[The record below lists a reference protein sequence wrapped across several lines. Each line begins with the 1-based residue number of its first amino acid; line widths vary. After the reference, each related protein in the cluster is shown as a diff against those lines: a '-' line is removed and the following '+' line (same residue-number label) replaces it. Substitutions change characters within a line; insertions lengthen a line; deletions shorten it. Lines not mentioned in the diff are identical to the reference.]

1 MKHDETISCGDQCPF
16 GRSALASEIFPTE
29 VSEYIGRR
37 DACEHFRAEP
47 WPEGASSEE
56 LERRDFIAAQLLH
69 YCKGSDQALRDLKAK
84 YRGNRVVM
92 DRLERYEADIE
103 GKQ

>member
-1 MKHDETISCGDQCPF
+1 MTKQFYVAISVLLAGA
-16 GRSALASEIFPTE
+16 ALASDIYPQE

-56 LERRDFIAAQLLH
+56 QERRDLIAARLH
-69 YCKGSDQALRDLKAK
+69 QYCKGSDQALRELRAK
-84 YRGNRVVM
+84 YRDNRAVVE
-92 DRLERYEADIE
+92 RLERYEAYIE